1 MMTFLYFIPNSWL
14 PLLESAFYALI
25 FPGFVAILLL
35 AFFIIWFE
43 RKAAARV
50 QMRYGPLWV
59 SKRTGG
65 IIQLLADMI
74 RFSFQE
80 FIVPQGADFIP
91 FVFLPGLLLAFSVL
105 PTVFIPIGPD
115 YSHIFP
121 SSYTL
126 LLAVAFTLVIPVY
139 LVVLGWAADNK
150 FSFIGAL
157 REAYLLISYEVPFIL
172 AVASAFLLYGTLD
185 LVKIVGIQESTL
197 PGIILNPIAAIV
209 YIIAVIRATG
219 RVPYDIVE
227 ADSELVFGPYT
238 EYSSLMFGFV
248 MGVPYIELYS
258 YSLLFSVLFL
268 SGWAPVTGI
277 GFLGGLIL
285 PGIVTFVKAVIVMC
299 FLVFL
304 RAVYPRYKLDKA
316 VRAGWSWVFYLA
328 LISLLLSAF
337 VSRVLW

>member
-1 MMTFLYFIPNSWL
+1 MSVLYFLPQGWL
-14 PLLESAFYALI
+14 PLLESLFYALI
-25 FPGFVAILLL
+25 FPGFVIILLL

-74 RFSFQE
+74 RFNFQE
-80 FIVPQGADFIP
+80 FIIPEGADFLP
-91 FVFLPGLLLAFSVL
+91 FVFLPGFLLAFAVL

-115 YSHIFP
+115 YTRIFP
-121 SSYTL
+121 SAYTL
-126 LLAVAFTLVIPVY
+126 LLAAAFTLVIPVY
-139 LVVLGWAADNK
+139 LVVTGWAADNK

-157 REAYLLISYEVPFIL
+157 REAYLLISYEVPYIL
-172 AVASAFLLYGTLD
+172 VIASMVLLYRTLD
-185 LVKIVGIQESTL
+185 LVRVVDMQESSL
-197 PGIILNPIAAIV
+197 PGILLNPVAAIV
-209 YIIAVIRATG
+209 YLLVVIRSTG

-227 ADSELVFGPYT
+227 ADSELIFGPYT

-268 SGWAPVTGI
+268 GGWAPMGGS
-277 GFLGGLIL
+277 GFVGGLIL
-285 PGIVTFVKAVIVMC
+285 PGLLTFVKAVIVMC

-304 RAVYPRYKLDKA
+304 RAVYPRYKLNKA
-316 VRAGWSWVFYLA
+316 MEAGWSWVLYLA
-328 LISLLLSAF
+328 LVSLLVSAA
-337 VSRVLW
+337 VSRLI

>member
-1 MMTFLYFIPNSWL
+1 MMDFLNLIPVTWL
-14 PLLESAFYALI
+14 PLLESVFYALV
-25 FPGFVAILLL
+25 FPGFIAILLL

-65 IIQLLADMI
+65 IAQLLADMI

-80 FIVPQGADFIP
+80 FIVPEGADLIP
-91 FVFLPGLLLAFSVL
+91 FVFLPGFLLAFSVL
-105 PTVFIPIGPD
+105 PTLFIPIGPY

-121 SSYTL
+121 AGYTL
-126 LLAVAFTLVIPVY
+126 LLSVAFTLVIPVY

-172 AVASAFLLYGTLD
+172 AIASAFLLYGTLN
-185 LVKIVGIQESTL
+185 LVEVVTIQERSL
-197 PGIILNPIAAIV
+197 PGIILNPVAALV
-209 YIIAVIRATG
+209 FLIAVIRATG

-227 ADSELVFGPYT
+227 ADSELVFGPYV

-268 SGWAPVTGI
+268 GGWAPITGV
-277 GFLGGLIL
+277 GFLGGLII

-299 FLVFL
+299 ALVFL
-304 RAVYPRYKLDKA
+304 RGVYPRYKLDKA

-328 LISLLLSAF
+328 LIALLLSAF
-337 VSRVLW
+337 MSRVL